1 MRRIVNIVLSTVGPL
16 IINAALGV
24 QAPTVPKS
32 SASRGCNYYGNNGGV
47 ACLMS
52 IDSITAVKTDDE
64 APSVYILRIKFSI
77 LL

>member
-1 MRRIVNIVLSTVGPL
+1 MRRIVNILLSTVEPL

-32 SASRGCNYYGNNGGV
+32 SASRGCNYCGNNGGV
-47 ACLMS
+47 ACFMS
-52 IDSITAVKTDDE
+52 IDSITAAKTEEE
-64 APSVYILRIKFSI
+64 APRIYILRIKFSI